1 MIIGIAILILIVII
15 AGWYI
20 STRNGLVALE
30 ERLKN
35 SKSQIAVQINSRW
48 DALSNL
54 IGATK
59 QYSKHESETLEKIV
73 AGRNQVGKNSTVEEL
88 QQEEVKYQGAM
99 SRLLAVAEAYP
110 DLKAASLYQ
119 ETMKSVQKYEDN
131 VRYARMTFNDM
142 VTKFNSKIKSFPTSI
157 VANSMKLTP
166 EEYFEQEEGKQ
177 EMPTWE

>member
-1 MIIGIAILILIVII
+1 MGIIILIIVVVII
-15 AGWYI
+15 VGWYI
-20 STRNGLVALE
+20 STRNGLIALE

-35 SKSQIAVQINSRW
+35 TKSQIAVQINSRW

-88 QQEEVKYQGAM
+88 QQEEVKYQNAM
-99 SRLLAVAEAYP
+99 SRLLAVVEAYP
-110 DLKAASLYQ
+110 DLKAANLYQ

-131 VRYARMTFNDM
+131 VRYARMAFNDM
-142 VTKFNSKIKSFPTSI
+142 VTKFNTKIKSFPTSL
-157 VANSMKLTP
+157 VSNSMKLMP

-177 EMPTWE
+177 EMPIWK